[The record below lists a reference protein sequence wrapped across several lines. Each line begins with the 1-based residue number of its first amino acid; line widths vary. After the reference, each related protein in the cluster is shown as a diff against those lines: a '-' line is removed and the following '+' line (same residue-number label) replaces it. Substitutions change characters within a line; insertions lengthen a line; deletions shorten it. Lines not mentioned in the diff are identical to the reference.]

1 MSSLRV
7 EIDEDQLD
15 KIFVQRLQEHAAILK
30 KEVDRMRHP
39 EDIMNAVQTH
49 AALLQVIQYWMVHK
63 DFEKYLEN
71 NYGSK
76 SNQGES

>member
-15 KIFVQRLQEHAAILK
+15 KIFVRRMQEHAAILK
-30 KEVDRMRHP
+30 NEVDRLRHP
-39 EDIMNAVQTH
+39 EDIMNTIQTH

-76 SNQGES
+76 SNQGE

>member
-7 EIDEDQLD
+7 EIDEDQFD
-15 KIFVQRLQEHAAILK
+15 KLFVRRMQEHAAILK
-30 KEVDRMRHP
+30 NEVDRMTHP

-63 DFEKYLEN
+63 DFERYLEN

-76 SNQGES
+76 SNQGE

>member
-1 MSSLRV
+1 MSSLKI

-15 KIFVQRLQEHAAILK
+15 KILVKKMQEHAAILK

-39 EDIMNAVQTH
+39 EDIINAVQTH
-49 AALLQVIQYWMVHK
+49 AALLQVMQYWMVHTE
-63 DFEKYLEN
+63 FYEYLEN

-76 SNQGES
+76 ADQGE

>member
-15 KIFVQRLQEHAAILK
+15 KIFVQRLQEHAAVLK
-30 KEVDRMRHP
+30 QEVDRMRHP
-39 EDIMNAVQTH
+39 EDIMQAVQTH
-49 AALLQVIQYWMVHK
+49 AALLQVIQYWMVHT
-63 DFEKYLEN
+63 DFDEYLEN

-76 SNQGES
+76 SDKREP